1 MVQSAAP
8 ARTTPLLEA
17 SNLVV
22 GYGPVSVLQGINL
35 LVRPGEIVALLG
47 PNGSG
52 KTTTLLALA
61 GELRLMTG
69 DVKLFGHPARPGLHR
84 RARSGLRLITE
95 DRSVFMGLTVYDN
108 LRLAQKDIEP
118 CLEIF
123 PQLRPLLRRKVG
135 VLSGG
140 EQQMLTLARALSS
153 GASLLL
159 ADELSLG
166 LAPVV
171 VAQLLDAVK
180 NAAAAGIGV
189 LLVEQHIRTAL
200 GVADRGYVLN
210 RGKISMEGTASELRS
225 RSAEIESLYL
235 AVGTGQ
241 SARQA
246 GPGSGGTAESP
257 HVVEEP

>member
-1 MVQSAAP
+1 
-8 ARTTPLLEA
+8 
-17 SNLVV
+17 
-22 GYGPVSVLQGINL
+22 
-35 LVRPGEIVALLG
+35 
-47 PNGSG
+47 
-52 KTTTLLALA
+52 
-61 GELRLMTG
+61 
-69 DVKLFGHPARPGLHR
+69 
-84 RARSGLRLITE
+84 
-95 DRSVFMGLTVYDN
+95 
-108 LRLAQKDIEP
+108 
-118 CLEIF
+118 
-123 PQLRPLLRRKVG
+123 
-135 VLSGG
+135 
-140 EQQMLTLARALSS
+140 MLTLARALSS

-171 VAQLLDAVK
+171 VSQLLDAVK

-189 LLVEQHIRTAL
+189 LLVEQHIRNAL
-200 GVADRGYVLN
+200 DVADRGYVLN
-210 RGKISMEGTASELRS
+210 RGRISMEGTASELRS

>member
-1 MVQSAAP
+1 MGESAAP
-8 ARTTPLLEA
+8 VRSAPLLEA
-17 SNLVV
+17 SDLVV
-22 GYGPVSVLQGINL
+22 GYGPVSVLQGVNL
-35 LVRPGEIVALLG
+35 LVRPGEVVALLG

-61 GELRLMTG
+61 GELRLMSG
-69 DVKLFGHPARPGLHR
+69 EVKLFGRPAQPGLHR

-95 DRSVFMGLTVYDN
+95 DRSVFMGLTVYEN
-108 LRLAQKDIEP
+108 LRLGQKNIEP
-118 CLEIF
+118 CFEIF

-171 VAQLLDAVK
+171 VSQLLEAVK
-180 NAAAAGIGV
+180 NAASAGIGV
-189 LLVEQHIRTAL
+189 LLVEQHIRNAL
-200 GVADRGYVLN
+200 DVADRGYVLN
-210 RGKISMEGTASELRS
+210 RGRISMEGTASELS
-225 RSAEIESLYL
+225 GRSAEIESLYL
-235 AVGTGQ
+235 AVGKGQ
-241 SARQA
+241 SALQA
-246 GPGSGGTAESP
+246 GPVNAGTGGSP
-257 HVVEEP
+257 HVLEEP

>member
-1 MVQSAAP
+1 MPSLPRVKNWEYLTWKVEDGVAQLVSNNFATGDGYQLVMEESAAP

-17 SNLVV
+17 SDLVV
-22 GYGPVSVLQGINL
+22 GYGPVSVLQDVNL
-35 LVRPGEIVALLG
+35 IVRPGEIVALLG

-61 GELRLMTG
+61 GELRLMSG
-69 DVKLFGHPARPGLHR
+69 AVKLFGRPAQPGLHR
-84 RARSGLRLITE
+84 RARAGLRLITE

-108 LRLAQKDIEP
+108 LRLGQKNIDP

-166 LAPVV
+166 LA
-171 VAQLLDAVK
+171 ARRCRS
-180 NAAAAGIGV
+180 AAGC
-189 LLVEQHIRTAL
+189 
-200 GVADRGYVLN
+200 
-210 RGKISMEGTASELRS
+210 SEERS
-225 RSAEIESLYL
+225 RRRYRGA
-235 AVGTGQ
+235 AGRAAHPQCTG
-241 SARQA
+241 RR
-246 GPGSGGTAESP
+246 
-257 HVVEEP
+257 